1 MTAAIRHLPNM
12 VTRMDRI
19 TARQREANIAAEGQP
34 VDVYSDPRVAEEL
47 ARYENYR
54 TAKAVLQSPDWYG
67 ADVIHDALAF
77 VHEYENK
84 IPKRKPGH
92 QKFLD
97 GYDPDRPKPAD
108 NGLRNVAALLC
119 FVGMAGVLIGFVVT
133 QGWQ

>member
-34 VDVYSDPRVAEEL
+34 VDIYSDPRVSEQVAT
-47 ARYENYR
+47 YR
-54 TAKAVLQSPDWYG
+54 KYQAAKDIVRHPDGWHHP
-67 ADVIHDALAF
+67 DEIHAALAF
-77 VHEYENK
+77 IHEYETA
-84 IPKRKPGH
+84 IPKRSPR
-92 QKFLD
+92 LP